1 MSAGS
6 IKNILIY
13 SYNILTVASNPELG
27 MLRVSSESR
36 VPLSKVYVKCFAKQ
50 SNGQVH
56 FFRDG
61 YTDVRGSFNYFDVKT
76 YTNNNLSSFALF
88 ISDDKHGKHPLMK
101 GCMILNLDA
110 PKNQNPVVVE
120 TRLKS
125 KKMAIMQENNMKSRY
140 AKYEKCKK

>member
-1 MSAGS
+1 
-6 IKNILIY
+6 LIY
-13 SYNILTVASNPELG
+13 SYNILTIASNPELG

-88 ISDDKHGKHPLMK
+88 VSDDKHGKFNVTL
-101 GCMILNLDA
+101 GCKILNLEA
-110 PKNQNPVVVE
+110 PKNKNPVVVE

-125 KKMAIMQENNMKSRY
+125 KKMAVLQEQNMKSRY
-140 AKYEKCKK
+140 AKYEKKK